1 MLIDIA
7 NSNAIFGLYG
17 KIPDIYK
24 RYQTKIQ
31 YEKIKSPRNAIYK
44 YNVYF

>member
-7 NSNAIFGLYG
+7 NSIANFGLYG

-24 RYQTKIQ
+24 IYQTKIQ
-31 YEKIKSPRNAIYK
+31 YEKIKSGRNAI
-44 YNVYF
+44 